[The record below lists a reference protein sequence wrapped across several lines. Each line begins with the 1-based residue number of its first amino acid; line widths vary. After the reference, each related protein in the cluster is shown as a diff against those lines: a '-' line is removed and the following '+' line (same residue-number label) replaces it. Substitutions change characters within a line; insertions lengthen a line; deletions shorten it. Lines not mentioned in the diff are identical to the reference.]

1 MDTITDRQAVSGC
14 RKDGGSDVTSY
25 DVSVKSSDT
34 SWGVLTAPLLAGNTA
49 IGGKMDRSVVPRNQR
64 NACRF
69 HRRAGMRLLLA
80 LICCGMT
87 AAAQNTTQQEA
98 SESFSIRA
106 THLMG
111 FESAKS
117 NCTGTLSIQDDF
129 LQFQQTGKTSVHI
142 NIGSVRDVFLGEES
156 RQVGGLPLTIGE
168 AAVPYGGGRVVSLFA
183 HKKYDIL
190 TLEYVDSDGGI
201 HGAIFQLDKGQGEV
215 AKQELTAHGV
225 VISSRED
232 QSKHTAVEVRYENK

>member
-1 MDTITDRQAVSGC
+1 
-14 RKDGGSDVTSY
+14 
-25 DVSVKSSDT
+25 
-34 SWGVLTAPLLAGNTA
+34 
-49 IGGKMDRSVVPRNQR
+49 
-64 NACRF
+64 
-69 HRRAGMRLLLA
+69 MRLLLA

-87 AAAQNTTQQEA
+87 AAAQNSTQQEA

-117 NCTGTLSIQDDF
+117 NCTGTLSIQDDS
-129 LQFQQTGKTSVHI
+129 LQFQQAGKTSVHI

-156 RQVGGLPLTIGE
+156 RQVGGLPLTLGK
-168 AAVPYGGGRVVSLFA
+168 AAAPYGGGRVVSLFS

-190 TLEYVDSDGGI
+190 TLEYVDSNGGI

>member
-1 MDTITDRQAVSGC
+1 
-14 RKDGGSDVTSY
+14 
-25 DVSVKSSDT
+25 
-34 SWGVLTAPLLAGNTA
+34 
-49 IGGKMDRSVVPRNQR
+49 MDRPVVPRNHR
-64 NACRF
+64 NVCRF
-69 HRRAGMRLLLA
+69 HRRAAIRLLVV
-80 LICCGMT
+80 LICCGLT
-87 AAAQNTTQQEA
+87 APAQNTTQREA

-129 LQFQQTGKTSVHI
+129 LQFQQTGKIIAHI

-156 RQVGGLPLTIGE
+156 RQVGGLPLTLGK
-168 AAVPYGGGRVVSLFA
+168 AAAPYGGGRVVSLFS

-215 AKQELTAHGV
+215 AQRELTAHGV

>member
-1 MDTITDRQAVSGC
+1 
-14 RKDGGSDVTSY
+14 
-25 DVSVKSSDT
+25 
-34 SWGVLTAPLLAGNTA
+34 
-49 IGGKMDRSVVPRNQR
+49 MDRHVVSRNR
-64 NACRF
+64 KYVCHS
-69 HRRAGMRLLLA
+69 HRRTGIGLLVT
-80 LICCGMT
+80 LICCGLT
-87 AAAQNTTQQEA
+87 ALSQNTIQRGA

-129 LQFQQTGKTSVHI
+129 LQFQQTGKTRAHI

-156 RQVGGLPLTIGE
+156 RQVGGLPLTLGK
-168 AAVPYGGGRVVSLFA
+168 AATPYGGGRVVSLFS

-201 HGAIFQLDKGQGEV
+201 HGAIFQLDKGQGETV
-215 AKQELTAHGV
+215 KHKLTARG

-232 QSKHTAVEVRYENK
+232 QSKPSAEEVTDENK